1 MTENEAIEYL
11 NITKMCAEDGGVGE
25 LQRQM
30 CDMAMSALGKM
41 QEYREMEMK
50 LKSVY
55 GDFDGLL
62 SIAVDGLCKH
72 KNVNIWDAIKAR
84 LLVDED
90 VDKWDAYRK
99 IGTVEECREAVEKQK
114 PKRRYIQKSALEK
127 YYHAPEC
134 PNCKK
139 ELKPRICGYT
149 LSQAIGI
156 YSYCPW
162 CGQNLDGGK
171 ESEEE

>member
-1 MTENEAIEYL
+1 MTENEAISELEKFQIQVEHSIAEEECCEYD
-11 NITKMCAEDGGVGE
+11 NSEKE
-25 LQRQM
+25 LQKDEKFLYAF
-30 CDMAMSALGKM
+30 DMAISALKEV
-41 QEYREMEMK
+41 QQYRA
-50 LKSVY
+50 L
-55 GDFDGLL
+55 
-62 SIAVDGLCKH
+62 
-72 KNVNIWDAIKAR
+72 
-84 LLVDED
+84 
-90 VDKWDAYRK
+90 
-99 IGTVEECREAVEKQK
+99 GTVEECREAVEKQK